1 MGVPIHQQRAYLSVR
16 RSFHS
21 VHTLPSERGPVFSC
35 HPEMRRAPHLSTK
48 NRASASLLL
57 RTPGPGRQRPLSNS
71 SSFGAGAST
80 YLRRTDR
87 LTGSMLR
94 LVTFSPLHLL
104 YSTFVHFMLPPSL
117 SLCLRPPPP
126 FLALTLR
133 GFTYTV
139 RAQTVAQFTR
149 TGPGLWTLKWGCV
162 CNSAGRGCELLL
174 LPQKTLHECGSETEG
189 GWVAFVFLKP
199 HSGSC
204 HCKNGLFTS
213 RS

>member
-1 MGVPIHQQRAYLSVR
+1 
-16 RSFHS
+16 
-21 VHTLPSERGPVFSC
+21 
-35 HPEMRRAPHLSTK
+35 MRRAPHLSTK
-48 NRASASLLL
+48 NRANASLLL
-57 RTPGPGRQRPLSNS
+57 RTPGPGHQRPLSNS

-174 LPQKTLHECGSETEG
+174 LPQKTLGECGSETEG
-189 GWVAFVFLKP
+189 GLHLFSSSHTVEAVTARMACLPVVPHWIITPSTVAVLFILQ
-199 HSGSC
+199 SSLADSC
-204 HCKNGLFTS
+204 SSHHF
-213 RS
+213 